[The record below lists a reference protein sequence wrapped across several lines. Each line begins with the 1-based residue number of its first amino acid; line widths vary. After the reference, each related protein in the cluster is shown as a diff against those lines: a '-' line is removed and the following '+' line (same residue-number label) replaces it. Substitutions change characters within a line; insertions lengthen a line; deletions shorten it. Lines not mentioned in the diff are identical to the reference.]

1 MVIANSDG
9 FEAIVVFAVKIIII
23 ITIIY
28 YYETATERYIEVA
41 MKELCLFSVF
51 STGWSIPSVGS
62 HVVTKQPKTGG
73 VQQRQ
78 GGVAV
83 RRGWREKGQVSH

>member
-1 MVIANSDG
+1 M
-9 FEAIVVFAVKIIII
+9 EQYIVA
-23 ITIIY
+23 
-28 YYETATERYIEVA
+28 A
-41 MKELCLFSVF
+41 MQELCLFFLF
-51 STGWSIPSVGS
+51 STGWPIPSVGS
-62 HVVTKQPKTGG
+62 HVVAQQPKTGG

>member
-1 MVIANSDG
+1 V
-9 FEAIVVFAVKIIII
+9 AVQ
-23 ITIIY
+23 
-28 YYETATERYIEVA
+28 
-41 MKELCLFSVF
+41 ELCLFSVF

-62 HVVTKQPKTGG
+62 HVVAKQPKTGG